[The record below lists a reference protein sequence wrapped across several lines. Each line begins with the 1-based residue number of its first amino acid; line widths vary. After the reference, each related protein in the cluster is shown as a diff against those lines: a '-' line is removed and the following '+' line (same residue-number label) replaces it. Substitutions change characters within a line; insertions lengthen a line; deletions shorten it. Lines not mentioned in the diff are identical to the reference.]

1 MGMKHTSRIL
11 MTALIAA
18 SASAAPK
25 TTARNNSDN
34 FEGFSLTLGGSQ
46 VTQSGS
52 TLIQELYQE
61 VTFNANSSE
70 GSGGSSPYDNADTYD
85 VRQQTG
91 SHGFNNKDAFSGQV
105 ALAYNLAL
113 TENFLIGIEVAKQ
126 FGANTRFESFVN
138 FNGSNAVSEH
148 VETSGSWSVAL
159 KPSYTVSDK
168 FMVYAK
174 VSRASAKICGN
185 VDLIVAGQEGLPV
198 DALSFDKSVSGLGLG
213 LGFEYNFDA
222 HWFLQGEIERI
233 SFNSYKKTQTSG
245 TYYDGIPNSYLVGAP
260 GAPTGTSE
268 FYRGTADVSVN
279 LSKATLS
286 LGYRF

>member
-18 SASAAPK
+18 GASAAPK

-61 VTFNANSSE
+61 VTFNANRND
-70 GSGGSSPYDNADTYD
+70 GSAPYDNPDTYD

-138 FNGSNAVSEH
+138 FNGSNTVSER

-174 VSRASAKICGN
+174 VSRANAKISGN
-185 VDLIVAGQEGLPV
+185 VDLTVAGQEGLPV

-245 TYYDGIPNSYLVGAP
+245 TYYAGGTGSFIVGAP

>member
-11 MTALIAA
+11 MAALIAA
-18 SASAAPK
+18 GASAAPQ
-25 TTARNNSDN
+25 TTARTNSEN
-34 FEGFSLTLGGSQ
+34 FDGFSISLGGSQ

-52 TLIQELYQE
+52 TLLQEFYQE
-61 VTFNANSSE
+61 ITVNANDDTT
-70 GSGGSSPYDNADTYD
+70 GGTPPGGSNDPDTYD
-85 VRQQTG
+85 VREVG
-91 SHGFNNKDAFSGQV
+91 ANHGFYNKDAFNGQV
-105 ALAYNLAL
+105 AVAYNLAL

-126 FGANTRFESFVN
+126 FGANTRFETFIN
-138 FNGSNAVSEH
+138 FDGNNVLSEK

-159 KPSYTVSDK
+159 KPCYTVSDK

-174 VSRASAKICGN
+174 VSRASAKISGN
-185 VDLIVAGQEGLPV
+185 INLLLAQSEGLPV
-198 DALSFDKSVSGLGLG
+198 DNFTFDKSVGGLGLG

-245 TYYDGIPNSYLVGAP
+245 TYNNTLVDNSPVTDGGVQAG
-260 GAPTGTSE
+260 E
-268 FYRGTADVSVN
+268 FYYGTADVSVN
-279 LSKATLS
+279 LSKATIS